1 MNKKRV
7 NHAYTKCSLFSS
19 LDSSTLDLLVASSK
33 VKSIPS
39 SACIFDIGDPSEE
52 LYLLIK
58 GYVSFQYYALN
69 GKKVSLSIADKHMII
84 GDMEL
89 LDPTPRKSRA
99 VAMTACEV
107 AILPKLDFLSTSRE
121 NPIVFEKLLKI
132 YSRRLQQATR
142 IMLIKD
148 DTSLLCSVLLN
159 LSHRFGNT
167 TPQGIEIQLSLSQE
181 ELASYIGI
189 PRQRLNRMLGDFKNN
204 GWIQTKYNTI
214 TLLDEKS
221 MNEFLSRT
229 A

>member
-1 MNKKRV
+1 MNKKRAK
-7 NHAYTKCSLFSS
+7 HAYAKCSLFSS
-19 LDSSTLDLLVASSK
+19 IDASTLDHLVASSK

-39 SACIFDIGDPSEE
+39 SSCIFDIGDPSEE
-52 LYLLIK
+52 LYLLIE
-58 GYVSFQYYALN
+58 GYVSFQYYTQN
-69 GKKVSLSIADKHMII
+69 GKKVSLSIAGKHMVI

-89 LDPTPRKSRA
+89 VDPTPRKSRA
-99 VAMTACEV
+99 VAMTTCEV
-107 AILPKLDFLSTSRE
+107 AILPKSIFLSTSRE
-121 NPIVFEKLLKI
+121 NPIIFEKLLKI

-189 PRQRLNRMLGDFKNN
+189 PRQRLNRILGEFKNN
-204 GWIQTKYNTI
+204 GWIHTKYNTI
-214 TLLDEKS
+214 TVLDENS
-221 MNEFLSRT
+221 MNQFLSQT